1 MYVVPQKLNPTKRYP
16 PLSKLTL
23 RSTILGCPLKLPI
36 VPRNRGRTTEK
47 RNEMLQLSLS
57 FIILASQISIMRA
70 LPLQLDPDPAAIQPS
85 VVFPT
90 ASPLTTIPAFPE
102 QSVVTS
108 GGTACPL
115 DLSDDLIAG
124 ISASCSPR
132 HRRPATRARCC
143 PSLAAGLYS
152 AYAAST
158 LSATSYSRGNL
169 PELPDDSESCASAAE
184 RTITARGVEL
194 PRVNTTCGAAY
205 CYCGIRLRR
214 LSCSFAAAAGV
225 VGVQDKWAPPGVWA
239 RRLKKDCALPG
250 LAGCSLCL
258 RALNELKGT
267 AGNDS
272 SKDRKSVTP
281 RDNDCQLMGLTWLL
295 SRNRTRYLQT
305 ATAVLRAFMA
315 AESGASGSSGAEVW
329 PSVCHHTREE
339 MPIAVG
345 SSEIGDDGYN
355 DLSAAAAQPPI
366 LLLMCYALL
375 YVAFFLSR

>member
-1 MYVVPQKLNPTKRYP
+1 MKRASSVVSP
-16 PLSKLTL
+16 
-23 RSTILGCPLKLPI
+23 
-36 VPRNRGRTTEK
+36 VPRNRGRTTEE

-102 QSVVTS
+102 QSAVTS
-108 GGTACPL
+108 GESACPL

-132 HRRPATRARCC
+132 HHRPATRARCC

-169 PELPDDSESCASAAE
+169 PELPDDSESCTSAAE
-184 RTITARGVEL
+184 RAITARGVEL

-214 LSCSFAAAAGV
+214 LSCAFAAAAGV

-305 ATAVLRAFMA
+305 ATVVLRAFRA
-315 AESGASGSSGAEVW
+315 AESGATGSSSGEVG
-329 PSVCHHTREE
+329 PTCHPTREE

-345 SSEIGDDGYN
+345 SSEIGDDGYT
-355 DLSAAAAQPPI
+355 DMSAAAARRPPI
-366 LLLMCYALL
+366 LLLMGYALL
-375 YVAFFLSR
+375 YVVVDIFVIFGF